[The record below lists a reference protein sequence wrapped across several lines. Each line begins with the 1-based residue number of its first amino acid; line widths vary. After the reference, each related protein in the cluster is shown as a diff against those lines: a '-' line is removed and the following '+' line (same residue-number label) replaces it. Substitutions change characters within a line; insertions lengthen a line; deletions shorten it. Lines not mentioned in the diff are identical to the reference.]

1 MESGR
6 FKQLYQL
13 KEELY
18 TEGGPVIIEKGA
30 LLLDTK
36 SNKLLIQLK
45 FCNIAEKPF
54 KALYIS
60 FNTYDTSNVQ
70 MSPIEYKYLDIDVDY
85 GKSFGA
91 DKAIILENNLVRSFE
106 ISKYSVVYEDNE
118 IQTFSDPFLQ
128 LPDADLLQ
136 TKFADEELIK
146 QYCIETS
153 KYSQYVP
160 IQYKSIWKCAC
171 GKWNSKNICWNCK
184 GTKRTIFDKL
194 TDSELSANKEKRLE
208 QEKINKEIQ
217 EKRRAQ
223 TEKEEQIKKKR
234 IRNVIIAGSVLVV
247 SGILY
252 TSFVQPYIT
261 YQHGKKLLSEK
272 KYDDAIVEFAK
283 VDGYKDSKSMIDD
296 SYYQKGASLLEEKK
310 FDEAEEIFESLN
322 NYKMMQETKRQKGI
336 YLLNQKEYDAAKE
349 IFKDL
354 DDSEMCNEVDYQRA
368 LDYVTQE
375 EYDKAII
382 LFKWLKNHKYKD
394 SEEQY
399 NEVTYQEGVKFMD
412 AENYSSASAVFQ
424 NIKDYKDALSKWGE
438 CQYLLGMEEIS
449 KKKYDK
455 AIEYFENVLE
465 KDTTSENKEKVKEQI
480 NECYYQ
486 NGLSLMEKEEYQ
498 KAVDSFS
505 NIKDYKDAKDK
516 MQFCENAFNKKN
528 VETLFPTIKFGVSP
542 KKVRKEFGEPSN
554 TSTID
559 ATPYRKEQFV
569 YSYPQYCEISGIP
582 GTLSFKFERKEDNNR
597 WGLMRVEWKV
607 SSKAFTP
614 EAYEVVLKCLEKSWG
629 KSVNTHDSDN
639 PNNLDEY
646 LINRRYYYNN
656 DTNEIEDTYNK
667 TDEWKE
673 RNYIADY
680 DNVNVY
686 GQIKKA
692 SICVSVSDPSY

>member
-36 SNKLLIQLK
+36 SNKLLMQLK

-128 LPDADLLQ
+128 LPDSDLLQ

-171 GKWNSKNICWNCK
+171 GKWNSKNVCWNCK

-194 TDSELSANKEKRLE
+194 TDSELSTNKEKRLE

-223 TEKEEQIKKKR
+223 AEKEEQIKKKR

-272 KYDDAIVEFAK
+272 KYDDAIAEFAK

-336 YLLNQKEYDAAKE
+336 YLLDQKEYDAAKE

-354 DDSEMCNEVDYQRA
+354 DDSEMRNEVDYQRA

-424 NIKDYKDALSKWGE
+424 NIKDYKDALTKWE
-438 CQYLLGMEEIS
+438 KCQYILGKNEMD
-449 KKKYDK
+449 KKEYEKASSYFEQIVDNNSNSDLFQKAKNEALECYYLDGVRWMNDK
-455 AIEYFENVLE
+455 NYMDAIESFLKSRKYKDSKEKILQCRKIINVSNVEELFKTIKINEDLENIR
-465 KDTTSENKEKVKEQI
+465 KRFGKPDSIENKTTDNKQKEQI
-480 NECYYQ
+480 YRYTDHYRLDNMIGELYFIFLQDNNNIWQLKKICWEKD
-486 NGLSLMEKEEYQ
+486 NDSLDYKVFSDMEKHL
-498 KAVDSFS
+498 
-505 NIKDYKDAKDK
+505 
-516 MQFCENAFNKKN
+516 
-528 VETLFPTIKFGVSP
+528 T
-542 KKVRKEFGEPSN
+542 KVWGEPLNPIDMYMPVEDYLSYSSGMSYYHRKNSWEKYGDYVLTYTCNWNFEKDQQIN
-554 TSTID
+554 T
-559 ATPYRKEQFV
+559 K
-569 YSYPQYCEISGIP
+569 
-582 GTLSFKFERKEDNNR
+582 
-597 WGLMRVEWKV
+597 
-607 SSKAFTP
+607 
-614 EAYEVVLKCLEKSWG
+614 
-629 KSVNTHDSDN
+629 
-639 PNNLDEY
+639 
-646 LINRRYYYNN
+646 LIV
-656 DTNEIEDTYNK
+656 TSE
-667 TDEWKE
+667 
-673 RNYIADY
+673 
-680 DNVNVY
+680 
-686 GQIKKA
+686 
-692 SICVSVSDPSY
+692 

>member
-36 SNKLLIQLK
+36 SNKLLMQLK

-128 LPDADLLQ
+128 LPDSDLLQ

-171 GKWNSKNICWNCK
+171 GKWNSKNVCWNCK

-194 TDSELSANKEKRLE
+194 TDSELSTNKEKRLE

-223 TEKEEQIKKKR
+223 AEKEEQIKKKR

-272 KYDDAIVEFAK
+272 KYDDAIAEFAK

-322 NYKMMQETKRQKGI
+322 NQ
-336 YLLNQKEYDAAKE
+336 LL
-349 IFKDL
+349 L
-354 DDSEMCNEVDYQRA
+354 
-368 LDYVTQE
+368 
-375 EYDKAII
+375 
-382 LFKWLKNHKYKD
+382 
-394 SEEQY
+394 
-399 NEVTYQEGVKFMD
+399 
-412 AENYSSASAVFQ
+412 
-424 NIKDYKDALSKWGE
+424 
-438 CQYLLGMEEIS
+438 
-449 KKKYDK
+449 
-455 AIEYFENVLE
+455 YF
-465 KDTTSENKEKVKEQI
+465 
-480 NECYYQ
+480 
-486 NGLSLMEKEEYQ
+486 
-498 KAVDSFS
+498 
-505 NIKDYKDAKDK
+505 
-516 MQFCENAFNKKN
+516 
-528 VETLFPTIKFGVSP
+528 
-542 KKVRKEFGEPSN
+542 
-554 TSTID
+554 
-559 ATPYRKEQFV
+559 
-569 YSYPQYCEISGIP
+569 
-582 GTLSFKFERKEDNNR
+582 
-597 WGLMRVEWKV
+597 
-607 SSKAFTP
+607 
-614 EAYEVVLKCLEKSWG
+614 
-629 KSVNTHDSDN
+629 
-639 PNNLDEY
+639 
-646 LINRRYYYNN
+646 
-656 DTNEIEDTYNK
+656 
-667 TDEWKE
+667 
-673 RNYIADY
+673 
-680 DNVNVY
+680 
-686 GQIKKA
+686 
-692 SICVSVSDPSY
+692 

>member
-36 SNKLLIQLK
+36 SNKLLMQLK

-70 MSPIEYKYLDIDVDY
+70 LPFIEYKYLDIKVDY
-85 GKSFGA
+85 GKNFGA

-118 IQTFSDPFLQ
+118 IQTFSNPFLQ
-128 LPDADLLQ
+128 LPDSDLLQ
-136 TKFADEELIK
+136 MKFEDEELVK

-153 KYSQYVP
+153 KYSKYVP
-160 IQYKSIWKCAC
+160 IQYKGIWKCAC

-184 GTKRTIFDKL
+184 EIKGDIFGKL
-194 TDSELSANKEKRLE
+194 TDPRLITNKEARLE
-208 QEKINKEIQ
+208 QERINKELQ
-217 EKRRAQ
+217 EKQRVQ
-223 TEKEEQIKKKR
+223 VEKEEQIKKKR

-247 SGILY
+247 GGILY

-272 KYDDAIVEFAK
+272 KYDDAIAEFAK

-310 FDEAEEIFESLN
+310 FDEAEEIF
-322 NYKMMQETKRQKGI
+322 
-336 YLLNQKEYDAAKE
+336 
-349 IFKDL
+349 KDL
-354 DDSEMCNEVDYQRA
+354 DDLEMCREVQYQRA
-368 LDYVTQE
+368 LTFISE
-375 EYDKAII
+375 KEYSKAENI
-382 LFKWLKNHKYKD
+382 FRWLKNSNYKD
-394 SEEQY
+394 SVEQFH
-399 NEVTYQEGVKFMD
+399 EVKYQEGIRFMD
-412 AENYSSASAVFQ
+412 AENYSSASAIFQ
-424 NIKDYKDALSKWGE
+424 NIKDYKDALSKWEE
-438 CQYLLGMEEIS
+438 CQYILGTQEIS
-449 KKKYDK
+449 KKEYDK
-455 AIEYFENVLE
+455 AIEYFKNILE
-465 KDTTSENKEKVKEQI
+465 KDINSENKEKVKEQI

-542 KKVRKEFGEPSN
+542 KKVRKEFGEPGD

-569 YSYPQYCEISGIP
+569 YSYPQYCEISGIS

-656 DTNEIEDTYNK
+656 DINEIEDTYNK

>member
-136 TKFADEELIK
+136 TKFAE
-146 QYCIETS
+146 
-153 KYSQYVP
+153 
-160 IQYKSIWKCAC
+160 
-171 GKWNSKNICWNCK
+171 
-184 GTKRTIFDKL
+184 
-194 TDSELSANKEKRLE
+194 
-208 QEKINKEIQ
+208 
-217 EKRRAQ
+217 
-223 TEKEEQIKKKR
+223 
-234 IRNVIIAGSVLVV
+234 
-247 SGILY
+247 
-252 TSFVQPYIT
+252 
-261 YQHGKKLLSEK
+261 
-272 KYDDAIVEFAK
+272 